1 MTFGYYTKVC
11 TFQIHFEFNSLQGVK
26 KTFNRF
32 SLDQKIFTLIV
43 IEVIGFVI
51 VALVAASQVKSVA
64 EQVEQIAGVTLP
76 LHISI
81 ENIRSHFLNR
91 RLVTKELIL
100 NASLGHIHS
109 SELAEKS
116 VAAYEQGEKEI
127 QSRIQSAEKIIRKSV
142 ALSDENDN
150 AISLNSQAL
159 IQSLFVLRRDIQNY
173 NSLVTRFI
181 DDLQTPD
188 FYIKVKMLQGID
200 GSEQGIMSKLN
211 GLIDKLELIRGETTR
226 HAVYVKRIATG
237 FIVLT
242 ILAAVLFFIAMKL
255 LIIRQNISKPLQL
268 LTDTINTFTATQ
280 KVEESEF
287 ERGLMV
293 RGDELGRMSR
303 SFNRL
308 KHDLWNQGR
317 DLQDAKEEAERANR
331 AKSVFLAS
339 ASHDLRQPLHAMQM
353 YIAALRQKMDN
364 ADTLSIVDDIDAVSI
379 STARLLGAL
388 LDVSQLEAGAIKP
401 KKEDFLVEEILNRAF
416 REFAPAAREKNL
428 DFRVISSSLAVRSDP
443 VLLERILGNFIS
455 NAIRY
460 THEGRIV
467 LGVRRRGDRASIEV
481 WDSGQGIPE
490 NQTAAIFEDF
500 HQIDNAERD
509 RSKGL
514 GLGLAIAR
522 RLAVCLSHDI
532 ECDSLFGHGSRF
544 AVLVELG
551 SIEAGEAV
559 ELLTLDHM
567 IKSLSGLRILL
578 VEDDLDVLKS
588 TQNLLTSWGCSV
600 VSATNLE
607 EVIKVMDENST
618 TPPNLILADYRLPGG
633 ADGMEVIERVQRIV
647 GHEIPSIV
655 VTGDVQENNLEAIA
669 SEGHQ
674 VLCKP
679 VQPAKLRALIS
690 NMISSQQ

>member
-1 MTFGYYTKVC
+1 M
-11 TFQIHFEFNSLQGVK
+11 QGIK

-32 SLDQKIFTLIV
+32 SLDQKIFTLIIV
-43 IEVIGFVI
+43 EVIGFLI
-51 VALVAASQVKSVA
+51 VAFVAASQVKSVG
-64 EQVEQIAGVTLP
+64 EQVEQIAEVALP

-81 ENIRSHFLNR
+81 ENIRSHFLER

-100 NASLGHIHS
+100 NASLGHTYS
-109 SELAEKS
+109 SDLAERS
-116 VAAYEQGEKEI
+116 VAAYEEGEKEI
-127 QSRIQSAEKIIRKSV
+127 QSRIQSAEKFIRKSV
-142 ALSDENDN
+142 ALSDQNDN
-150 AISLNSQAL
+150 AISLNSQIL
-159 IQSLFVLRRDIQNY
+159 IESLFVLRRDIQKY
-173 NSLVTRFI
+173 DSLVTHLLE
-181 DDLQTPD
+181 DLQSPD
-188 FYIKVKMLQGID
+188 FYIKVKMLQGIE
-200 GSEQGIMSKLN
+200 GSEQGIMSRLD
-211 GLIDKLELIRGETTR
+211 GLTEKLELVRGETTR

-255 LIIRQNISKPLQL
+255 LIIRRNISKPLQL

-308 KHDLWNQGR
+308 KHDLWSQGR
-317 DLQDAKEEAERANR
+317 DLHDAKEEAERANR
-331 AKSVFLAS
+331 AKSMFLAS

-353 YIAALRQKMDN
+353 YIAALRHKMDN
-364 ADTLSIVDDIDAVSI
+364 AETLRIVDDIDAVSI
-379 STARLLGAL
+379 STARLLSAL
-388 LDVSQLEAGAIKP
+388 LDVSQLEAGAIEP
-401 KKEDFLVEEILNRAF
+401 KKEDFLVEEVLNRAF

-428 DFRVISSSLAVRSDP
+428 DFQVISSSLAVRSDP

-460 THEGRIV
+460 THEGRIL
-467 LGVRRRGDRASIEV
+467 LGVRRRGDKVSIEV
-481 WDSGQGIPE
+481 WDTGQGIPE
-490 NQTAAIFEDF
+490 NQTMAIFEDF

-532 ECDSLFGHGSRF
+532 ECDSLFGQGSRF
-544 AVLVELG
+544 AVLVESG
-551 SIEAGEAV
+551 SIAASNAIES
-559 ELLTLDHM
+559 LTLDHM
-567 IKSLSGLRILL
+567 AKSLSGLRILL
-578 VEDDLDVLKS
+578 VEDNLDVLKS
-588 TQNLLTSWGCSV
+588 TQNLLTSWGCDV
-600 VSATNLE
+600 VSGGSLE
-607 EVIKVMDENST
+607 EVIKVMDENSAT
-618 TPPNLILADYRLPGG
+618 VPNLILADYRLPGG
-633 ADGMEVIERVQRIV
+633 ADGVEVISRVQRMV
-647 GHEIPSIV
+647 GDIIPSIV
-655 VTGDVQENNLEAIA
+655 VTGDVQESNLEAIA

-690 NMISSQQ
+690 HMINSEKQLPS

>member
-1 MTFGYYTKVC
+1 M
-11 TFQIHFEFNSLQGVK
+11 QGVK

-51 VALVAASQVKSVA
+51 VALVAASQVKNVG
-64 EQVEQIAGVTLP
+64 EQVEQIAEVTLP
-76 LHISI
+76 LHTSI

-100 NASLGHIHS
+100 NASLGHIYS
-109 SELAEKS
+109 SELAGKS
-116 VAAYEQGEKEI
+116 VAAYEEGEKEI

-142 ALSDENDN
+142 ALSDQNDN
-150 AISLNSQAL
+150 AISLNSQVL
-159 IQSLFVLRRDIQNY
+159 IESLFVLRRDIQNY
-173 NSLVTRFI
+173 NSLVTRLLEDF
-181 DDLQTPD
+181 QTPD
-188 FYIKVKMLQGID
+188 FYIKEKMLQGID
-200 GSEQGIMSKLN
+200 SSEQGIMSKLD
-211 GLIDKLELIRGETTR
+211 GLTDKLELIRGETTR
-226 HAVYVKRIATG
+226 HAVYVKRIAIG

-242 ILAAVLFFIAMKL
+242 VLAAVLFFIAMKL
-255 LIIRQNISKPLQL
+255 LIIRGNISKPLQL

-280 KVEESEF
+280 KVEESEL

-317 DLQDAKEEAERANR
+317 DLHDAKEDAEKANR
-331 AKSVFLAS
+331 AKSMFLAS

-353 YIAALRQKMDN
+353 YIAALRQKLDN
-364 ADTLSIVDDIDAVSI
+364 AETLSIVDDIDAVSI
-379 STARLLGAL
+379 STARLLSAL
-388 LDVSQLEAGAIKP
+388 LDVSQLEAGAIEP

-428 DFRVISSSLAVRSDP
+428 DFQVISSSLAVRSDP

-460 THEGRIV
+460 THQGRI
-467 LGVRRRGDRASIEV
+467 LIGVRRRGNRASIEV
-481 WDSGQGIPE
+481 WDTGRGIPE
-490 NQTAAIFEDF
+490 NQTTAIFEDF

-522 RLAVCLSHDI
+522 RLAVCLSHEI
-532 ECDSLFGHGSRF
+532 ECDSLFGQGSRF
-544 AVLVELG
+544 AVLVERG
-551 SIEAGEAV
+551 SIAADKAV
-559 ELLTLDHM
+559 ESLTLDHL
-567 IKSLSGLRILL
+567 INSLSGLRILL

-588 TQNLLTSWGCSV
+588 TQNLLTSWGCNV
-600 VSATNLE
+600 VSGGSLE
-607 EVIKVMDENST
+607 EVIKVMDENSA

-633 ADGMEVIERVQRIV
+633 ADGVEVIDRVQRIV

-655 VTGDVQENNLEAIA
+655 VTGDVQENNLDSIA
-669 SEGHQ
+669 SKGHH
-674 VLCKP
+674 VLYKP

-690 NMISSQQ
+690 HLTSSQ